1 MHPDQKCISD
11 VNIYNINLNVIKII
25 IKYIFILYAFG
36 IMGVDIFFL
45 YSRSTLTKT
54 IRENEALC

>member
-1 MHPDQKCISD
+1 MHLDQKCISD

-45 YSRSTLTKT
+45 YSSPL
-54 IRENEALC
+54 